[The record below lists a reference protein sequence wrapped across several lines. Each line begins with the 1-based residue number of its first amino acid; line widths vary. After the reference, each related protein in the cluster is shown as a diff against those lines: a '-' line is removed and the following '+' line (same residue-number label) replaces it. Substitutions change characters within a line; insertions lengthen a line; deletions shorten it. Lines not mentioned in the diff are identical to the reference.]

1 MEQINGLNYQYQLL
15 RYRHDQV
22 TGEFANIG
30 LVYFDPAT
38 RYLKVAFEDKKYG
51 RLTQFFGDSV
61 QGNYLITVLRQL
73 KNRVSKL
80 KNPAS
85 GEPGLAR
92 FRSVQELTS
101 FLLPPDDN
109 GLYFSEVWN
118 GWHFEH
124 DLSFNELYDRIIGQ
138 YQEESTKRQDDSYAW
153 KNIYK
158 KHFDQYNLTPKLHAH
173 KVATS
178 TDAFD
183 FRYACKNGVWHCIQS
198 LSFDLK
204 HEGSIKDKIYRW
216 DGIARELLTAKE
228 PMKVY
233 LLSIFPESP
242 ELTELLQKKLN
253 VRDEN
258 VEVRVVGE
266 AGANAI
272 ALELKAAMDAPGHR

>member
-1 MEQINGLNYQYQLL
+1 MEQINWVNYQYQLL
-15 RYRHDQV
+15 RYEHDQH
-22 TGEFANIG
+22 TGEFANLG
-30 LVYFDPAT
+30 MVFFDAGT
-38 RYLKVAFEDKKYG
+38 GTLQWRFEDKKYG
-51 RLTQFFGDSV
+51 RLSHFFGDRV
-61 QGNYLITVLRQL
+61 QGVAILSALKQL
-73 KNRVSKL
+73 KK
-80 KNPAS
+80 
-85 GEPGLAR
+85 GLQKIKDGGLQKFDRIEA
-92 FRSVQELTS
+92 VTNAA
-101 FLLPPDDN
+101 LPPDDN
-109 GLYFSEVWN
+109 GWYFSEAWA
-118 GWHFEH
+118 GRHFEH
-124 DLSFNELYDRIIGQ
+124 ELAFEELYDRIIGQ
-138 YQEESTKRQDDSYAW
+138 YQEESTKRQDDAFAW
-153 KNIYK
+153 KHVYK

-173 KVATS
+173 KVTTS

-204 HEGSIKDKIYRW
+204 HEGNIRDKIYRW

-272 ALELKAAMDAPGHR
+272 ALELKAAMDAPAHG